1 MNYAATYFLRASGE
15 SRYQATSF
23 SESLAYAMMDAI
35 KSSPSMREV
44 LHSLDAGSFEDIS
57 LNAMLTA
64 MVNQFDITFGEAKN
78 IDIASASFCAFPSIK
93 EAMETMPFEEKR
105 QVIDRMREYH
115 RNVLN
120 TYAQKAEEN
129 QEKEVTLW
137 SRICAWCEV
146 LVLR

>member
-1 MNYAATYFLRASGE
+1 MRPGIFKASGE
-15 SRYQATSF
+15 SRYQAASF
-23 SESLAYAMMDAI
+23 SESLAYAMIDAI
-35 KSSPSMREV
+35 KSSPSMREAF
-44 LHSLDAGSFEDIS
+44 HSLDAGTFEDVS

-78 IDIASASFCAFPSIK
+78 IDIASASFGAFPAIK
-93 EAMETMPFEEKR
+93 ETMPFEEKR
-105 QVIDRMREYH
+105 LVIDRMREYH
-115 RNVLN
+115 RNVLSA
-120 TYAQKAEEN
+120 YAQKTEEN

>member
-1 MNYAATYFLRASGE
+1 
-15 SRYQATSF
+15 
-23 SESLAYAMMDAI
+23 MMDAI

-93 EAMETMPFEEKR
+93 EAMETMPFEKR